1 MCNIWHYVLLTAKA
15 YNRYI
20 CQYLDNKDKS
30 LFIHITGVMYEGGKK
45 GSTMMKI
52 KQTLDG

>member
-15 YNRYI
+15 YNRYV
-20 CQYLDNKDKS
+20 CQYLYNKDKS
-30 LFIHITGVMYEGGKK
+30 LFSQRCPKNKRQSE
-45 GSTMMKI
+45 MKI

>member
-45 GSTMMKI
+45 RVNH
-52 KQTLDG
+52 DEN

>member
-20 CQYLDNKDKS
+20 CQYLENKDKS
-30 LFIHITGVMYEGGKK
+30 LFIVEEIKLQTK
-45 GSTMMKI
+45 MKI
-52 KQTLDG
+52 KQTPDG

>member
-20 CQYLDNKDKS
+20 CQYLCNKDKS
-30 LFIHITGVMYEGGKK
+30 LFIRGLQEKK
-45 GSTMMKI
+45 DKMKAEN
-52 KQTLDG
+52 QTNS